1 MDKETLKLQKKY
13 LSQYQ
18 RELMMG
24 QELDLLAKV
33 KQGQEAVLVVIY
45 IYL

>member
-18 RELMMG
+18 KELMTG

-33 KQGQEAVLVVIY
+33 KQGRGVVLAVIY
-45 IYL
+45 IYS

>member
-1 MDKETLKLQKKY
+1 MEKETLKPQKKY

-18 RELMMG
+18 KGLMTG
-24 QELDLLAKV
+24 QELDLQEKV
-33 KQGQEAVLVVIY
+33 KQGLEAALVVIF

>member
-18 RELMMG
+18 RELMTG

>member
-1 MDKETLKLQKKY
+1 MDKEILKPQKKY

-18 RELMMG
+18 KGLMME

-33 KQGQEAVLVVIY
+33 RQGLEGVQVVIC